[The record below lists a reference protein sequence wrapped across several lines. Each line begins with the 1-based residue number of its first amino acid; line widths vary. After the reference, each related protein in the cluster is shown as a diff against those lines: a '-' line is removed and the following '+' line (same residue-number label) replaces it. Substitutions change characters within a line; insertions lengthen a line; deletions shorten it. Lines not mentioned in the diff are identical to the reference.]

1 MLIKL
6 VSFRL
11 YASAHLKLFLL
22 KVLLTTNLFAA
33 LQIFET
39 YSDILSHSVSF
50 CETIYCSKLQ
60 RRLTSSLL
68 S

>member
-22 KVLLTTNLFAA
+22 KVLLTSGPFRKRKSQNSGR
-33 LQIFET
+33 LQLKE
-39 YSDILSHSVSF
+39 
-50 CETIYCSKLQ
+50 
-60 RRLTSSLL
+60 RRLTSDHCIYSPLTKIFGD
-68 S
+68 